1 METGISVGPEWELIE
16 DLDEGFDFV
25 ELAVGEKE
33 IKLEDIDFEEFGA
46 VLEEKGFELVL
57 HLPFRQPLATQVPE
71 LNSAVIEYFERL
83 LVETKVDVEKA
94 VVHSD
99 IRAFDEEG
107 FEEFENQ
114 VEILSRIGQKHGTEI
129 VFENVGFFTEP
140 DLFTLGDILRKN
152 DASMCLDTGHAF
164 TEVGQEEMEEFANE
178 YSDIIS
184 HLHLQ
189 DTREGKDLHMPLGS
203 AEIDFETFFEA
214 LGRFDGTAC
223 MEIFTDD
230 PDYQELSRKKLEE
243 YSS

>member
-1 METGISVGPEWELIE
+1 MNIGVSVGPEWEAIKDVDSSFE
-16 DLDEGFDFV
+16 FV
-25 ELAVGEKE
+25 ELVVGEKE
-33 IKLEDIDFEEFGA
+33 IALEDIDFEELGRI
-46 VLEEKGFELVL
+46 LEEKGFDLVL
-57 HLPFRQPLATQVPE
+57 HLPFRQPVATQVPE
-71 LNSAVIEYFERL
+71 FNSAVIEYFERL
-83 LVETKVDVEKA
+83 LVETEVDVEKA

-107 FEEFENQ
+107 FKEFENQ
-114 VEILSRIGQKHGTEI
+114 VEILSRAGHKHGVEI

-140 DLFTLGDILRKN
+140 DLFTLGEILRKK

-214 LGRFDGTAC
+214 LGSFEGTAC

-230 PDYQELSRKKLEE
+230 LDYQKLSRKKLKD